1 MQLHIH
7 ICIFVLKLGLGLR
20 NMRMMAIPARVKLP
34 EDQLIP
40 SESIMNA
47 YKESALAKSNTKVH
61 ALNIEILCR

>member
-1 MQLHIH
+1 
-7 ICIFVLKLGLGLR
+7 
-20 NMRMMAIPARVKLP
+20 MRMMAIPARVKLP